1 MRTMISVQHDS
12 EHLSEALDDVL
23 IGLGSAE
30 AEAHLAACSRC
41 SDTLRQF
48 QAKMGSFNQAS
59 LAWSEARPVPEAM
72 SKAVARLNGKP
83 RGVIAPLSWAMAV
96 AVVAVLGFQIWTYEM
111 RQPSTTP
118 VASVSQPGDSEMQSE
133 MQSEVQSEVQ
143 IAQDNQLLQSVN
155 AALSASDVLPAS
167 EYGLQAELSGELK
180 SHGRQRNKAVAR

>member
-12 EHLSEALDDVL
+12 EHLSEEALDDVL

-30 AEAHLAACSRC
+30 AEAHLVACSRC

-48 QAKMGSFNQAS
+48 QAKMEGFNQAS

-72 SKAVARLNGKP
+72 SKAVARLNAKQ
-83 RGVIAPLSWAMAV
+83 RGVITTLSWAVAV
-96 AVVAVLGFQIWTYEM
+96 AVVAALGFQIWNYEV
-111 RQPSTTP
+111 RQHSTPP
-118 VASVSQPGDSEMQSE
+118 VASVSPSVD
-133 MQSEVQSEVQ
+133 SEVQ

-167 EYGLQAELSGELK
+167 EHALQAELSSELK
-180 SHGRQRNKAVAR
+180 PHGRQRSKAVAR

>member
-12 EHLSEALDDVL
+12 EHLSEEALDDVL
-23 IGLGSAE
+23 IGLGSVE

-72 SKAVARLNGKP
+72 SKAVARLNAKP

-96 AVVAVLGFQIWTYEM
+96 AVVAALGFQIWNYELH
-111 RQPSTTP
+111 QPSTAP
-118 VASVSQPGDSEMQSE
+118 VASVSQSVD
-133 MQSEVQSEVQ
+133 SEVQ

-155 AALSASDVLPAS
+155 AALSACEVLPAS

-180 SHGRQRNKAVAR
+180 PHGRQRSKAVAR

>member
-12 EHLSEALDDVL
+12 EHLSEEALDDVL

-72 SKAVARLNGKP
+72 SKAVARLNAKP

-96 AVVAVLGFQIWTYEM
+96 VVVAALGFQIWTYELH
-111 RQPSTTP
+111 RPSTAP
-118 VASVSQPGDSEMQSE
+118 VASVSQPNDL
-133 MQSEVQSEVQ
+133 EVQSEVQ

-167 EYGLQAELSGELK
+167 EYGLQAELSSELK
-180 SHGRQRNKAVAR
+180 PHGRQRNKAVAR